1 MHTTHAS
8 RGLSRQ
14 TTRSRRPA
22 RILLVALGLATVLLA
37 SACDTAQQVPW
48 ATYSS
53 GIQPQIDSA
62 ATTGN
67 CAALQALLPAAKA
80 TSSAHEKATGFP
92 NDALEAYIGAA
103 QQRAGCPAHNG

>member
-1 MHTTHAS
+1 MDTTHS
-8 RGLSRQ
+8 RL
-14 TTRSRRPA
+14 TPA
-22 RILLVALGLATVLLA
+22 RHAIRLRRRGRIMLAVAGLTAALLA

-53 GIQPQIDSA
+53 GLQPQIDSA

-67 CAALQALLPAAKA
+67 CAALQALLTAAKA

-103 QQRAGCPAHNG
+103 QQRAGCPANNG

>member
-37 SACDTAQQVPW
+37 SACDTSEQVPW
-48 ATYSS
+48 DTYSS
-53 GIQPQIDSA
+53 GLQPQIDAA

-67 CAALQALLPAAKA
+67 CAALQALLTAAKA

-103 QQRAGCPAHNG
+103 QQRAGCPANNG